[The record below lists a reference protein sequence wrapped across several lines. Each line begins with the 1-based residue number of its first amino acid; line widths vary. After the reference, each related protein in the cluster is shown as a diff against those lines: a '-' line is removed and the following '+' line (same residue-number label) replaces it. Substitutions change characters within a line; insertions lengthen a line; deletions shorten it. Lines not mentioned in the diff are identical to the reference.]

1 MEMRNA
7 KFNYRKFVTLCAVL
21 AIVALQ
27 SVANSTSAGLRA
39 NATPEADVS
48 AEGRILDSFADALA
62 ALEKKQIELGKKAT
76 LTRAEFDA
84 HQRNANDL
92 RNRVSAVQNA
102 LQEII
107 RKLKAAGQWDNLDSL
122 VLAKISDSR
131 FQDFARRE
139 GFKRILEAAATGLS
153 TDANEITNPLDSLRN
168 KIRAQAQ
175 DLRFAPDQSPMAL
188 RAIPVAYAPANTAF
202 AVSFK
207 CRVGWLR
214 FGVTKAILGH
224 PSQTS
229 TNQVNCSCMGDQA
242 SCDAL

>member
-1 MEMRNA
+1 MKNQKHSTRRA
-7 KFNYRKFVTLCAVL
+7 IVTITIAAVVLFQSFNL
-21 AIVALQ
+21 AINVEA
-27 SVANSTSAGLRA
+27 TPRP
-39 NATPEADVS
+39 TPEADVS

-207 CRVGWLR
+207 CRVAAVRLGVSGFVHGSPTREATLGW
-214 FGVTKAILGH
+214 
-224 PSQTS
+224 
-229 TNQVNCSCMGDQA
+229 NCSCFGEN
-242 SCDAL
+242 CDLATT